1 MYLGGTDLF
10 WGRWSDDIHEEW
22 IRAVLKNFPDVSRED
37 TERTRAHMNEAA
49 LDALVTG
56 YQEVAEHLVL
66 PDPNDRHV
74 LAAAIVGRAD
84 AIVTFNLDDFPEDQ
98 VRRYDIEVIHPDDF
112 LLYQFDLSPLQ
123 FLGAVRQ
130 HRGSL
135 KNPPRSPIEYLD
147 ELELNQ
153 VPKTAAVLRRHTDE
167 I

>member
-1 MYLGGTDLF
+1 MYLGRTDLF
-10 WGRWSDDIHEEW
+10 WGRWTDDIHEEW
-22 IRAVLKNFPDVSRED
+22 TRAVLENFPDVSRGD
-37 TERTRAHMNEAA
+37 VERTRALMDEAA

-74 LAAAIVGRAD
+74 LAAAIVGQAD
-84 AIVTFNLDDFPEDQ
+84 AIVTFNVDDFPEDQ
-98 VRRYDIEVIHPDDF
+98 VQQYDIEVIHPDDF
-112 LLYQFDLSPLQ
+112 LLYQLDLSSSQ

-130 HRGSL
+130 HRSGL
-135 KNPPRSPIEYLD
+135 KNPPRSPTEYLD

-153 VPKTAAVLRRHTDE
+153 VPRTVALLRWHLEE